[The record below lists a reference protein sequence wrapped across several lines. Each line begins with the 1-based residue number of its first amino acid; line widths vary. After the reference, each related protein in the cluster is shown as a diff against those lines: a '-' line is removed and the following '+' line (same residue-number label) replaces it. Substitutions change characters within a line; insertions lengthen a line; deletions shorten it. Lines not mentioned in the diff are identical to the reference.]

1 MITLA
6 TVDSG
11 KSGSVEIQIEE
22 RAFSEVVVSGKSSE
36 KNRVGTKQRKLID
49 DYFCDY
55 QRQMDNKWLIR
66 YVAQRL
72 ITDLG

>member
-11 KSGSVEIQIEE
+11 KSGSVETQIEE
-22 RAFSEVVVSGKSSE
+22 RVFGEVVVSGKSSE

-49 DYFCDY
+49 DYFISKHMIIRD
-55 QRQMDNKWLIR
+55 KWI
-66 YVAQRL
+66 
-72 ITDLG
+72 ISG